1 MEVRGQGEEQV
12 LDNSLKS
19 PRLGDFPGGPGIKTV
34 LPVQR
39 KQV

>member
-1 MEVRGQGEEQV
+1 MEVRSQEEEQV

-39 KQV
+39 MQV